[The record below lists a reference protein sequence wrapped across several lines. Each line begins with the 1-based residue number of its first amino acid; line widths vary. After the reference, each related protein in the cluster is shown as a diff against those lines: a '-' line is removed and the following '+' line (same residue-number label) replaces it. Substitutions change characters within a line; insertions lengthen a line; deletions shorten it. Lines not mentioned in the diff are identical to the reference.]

1 MPDTI
6 QVPFSGK
13 PAYGH
18 CMSRECPANGKE
30 FRYEELKEVRNP
42 KTQEKRVF
50 CNHCVEFLTQRFTS
64 SQMQAQGMWYNTCT
78 MLVNW
83 HMWLANYR
91 DVTGVPDAQKGSS
104 NEIKGSQISEDRAKR
119 VQRDIARA
127 QRGSTF
133 FAFLSHLYQNSCL
146 AQKQMRLQWPSLL
159 SRVGTIQHSLVMKQ
173 WWSQRSREI
182 QEYWQVWLQLH
193 RTWLHQEPEQK
204 VLQICQYHQLAYQVF
219 HEAT

>member
-64 SQMQAQGMWYNTCT
+64 SQMQAQGM
-78 MLVNW
+78 
-83 HMWLANYR
+83 
-91 DVTGVPDAQKGSS
+91 
-104 NEIKGSQISEDRAKR
+104 
-119 VQRDIARA
+119 
-127 QRGSTF
+127 
-133 FAFLSHLYQNSCL
+133 
-146 AQKQMRLQWPSLL
+146 
-159 SRVGTIQHSLVMKQ
+159 
-173 WWSQRSREI
+173 
-182 QEYWQVWLQLH
+182 
-193 RTWLHQEPEQK
+193 
-204 VLQICQYHQLAYQVF
+204 
-219 HEAT
+219 